1 VSAQFDDTTD
11 SNVTNDVVADPEQ
24 EIARDLVRKG
34 LLIGPV
40 LIVICGAIWQM
51 AGLASALLAVSIVL
65 VNFLLASSLITWSV
79 RISPEAM
86 MAAVLG
92 GYLLRLALL
101 TAVVLP
107 VRNLDWFSVAPFAI
121 TLIVTHLGLL
131 AWELRY
137 ISATLAYPGLAPRTG
152 SRSSLTKGA
161 SSR

>member
-1 VSAQFDDTTD
+1 MSAQFDDTTG
-11 SNVTNDVVADPEQ
+11 SNVTDDVVADPEQ
-24 EIARDLVRKG
+24 QIARDLVRRG

-40 LIVICGAIWQM
+40 LIVICGAIWQW
-51 AGLASALLAVSIVL
+51 AGVASASLAVALVL
-65 VNFLLASSLITWSV
+65 VNFMLASALITWSV

-92 GYLLRLALL
+92 GYVLRLALL

-107 VRNLDWFSVAPFAI
+107 LRNLDWFSIPPFAI

-152 SRSSLTKGA
+152 SRPSLTKGA

>member
-1 VSAQFDDTTD
+1 VSEQFDDATD
-11 SNVTNDVVADPEQ
+11 SNVTDDVVADPEQ
-24 EIARDLVRKG
+24 QIARDLVRRG
-34 LLIGPV
+34 LLVGPV
-40 LIVICGAIWQM
+40 LIVICGAIWQW
-51 AGLASALLAVSIVL
+51 AGVASASLAVVLVL

-107 VRNLDWFSVAPFAI
+107 LRTADWFSIAPFAI

-152 SRSSLTKGA
+152 SRSPLTKGA
-161 SSR
+161 STR

>member
-1 VSAQFDDTTD
+1 MSAQFDDTTD
-11 SNVTNDVVADPEQ
+11 SNMNNDVVADPER

-51 AGLASALLAVSIVL
+51 AGLASASLAVSIVL

-86 MAAVLG
+86 MAGVLG